1 MTLDIRDDK
10 DLVCN
15 YKADLKKNFFIKCF
29 FLKKKKKGIMY
40 SFICSFYLTSVLI
53 DCLLG
58 GLGSIFSTVFFIFEA
73 LTSQEVLKGNPSDL
87 KAFYRSLGLP
97 IDSVNLLSKNALFC

>member
-1 MTLDIRDDK
+1 
-10 DLVCN
+10 
-15 YKADLKKNFFIKCF
+15 
-29 FLKKKKKGIMY
+29 MY
-40 SFICSFYLTSVLI
+40 SFIRSFYLTSVLI